1 MNKIPCGGF
10 ELDDSLVME
19 NGKLG
24 VAPGA
29 SVVVDSELSD
39 TSTNPVQNKV
49 IKSALDAKQDKNF
62 TITFTKGI
70 DNTYTANKT
79 FDELNTAIS
88 EGVSISAVALD
99 GSITYCLSLLEFN
112 GDMMASFGQYMYNIE
127 GGIDFLMLNFM
138 AGGNINRML
147 LQVSVKS

>member
-29 SVVVDSELSD
+29 SVAVDSELSD

-49 IKSALDAKQDKNF
+49 VKSALDAKQDKNF
-62 TITFTKGI
+62 AITFTKGVS
-70 DNTYTANKT
+70 NTYTADKT
-79 FDELNTAIS
+79 FDELSTAIS
-88 EGVSISAVALD
+88 EGASITAIALD
-99 GSITYCLSLLEFN
+99 GLTAYYLSLLEFN
-112 GDMMASFGQYMYNIE
+112 GDTMASFGQYMYNIE

-138 AGGNINRML
+138 VGGNINRML
-147 LQVSVKS
+147 LEVPLKS